1 VTPRAWVHLAVWVGL
16 YAVWLV
22 VTRGNQPTLP
32 VAVVA
37 TFVLVATAAVAVY
50 ADWYVLRPRFAARGK
65 WGAYVVGLIAV
76 VVVLTFPTVQLI
88 QWVYDA
94 ADVPK
99 EGRFGFWTN
108 VGYEAAWYAVHL
120 AGGAAVRAVGRRNI
134 KKDTP

>member
-1 VTPRAWVHLAVWVGL
+1 MTRRAWVHLAVWVWL

-22 VTRGNQPTLP
+22 VTRANQPTLP

-37 TFVLVATAAVAVY
+37 TFLLVATAAVAVY
-50 ADWYVLRPRFAARGK
+50 ADWYVLRPLFAARRQ
-65 WGAYVVGLIAV
+65 WGAYVAGLVAV
-76 VVVLTFPTVQLI
+76 VAAVTFPTVIAI

-99 EGRFGFWTN
+99 VGRFGFWTN

-120 AGGAAVRAVGRRNI
+120 AGGATVRAVGRRNI